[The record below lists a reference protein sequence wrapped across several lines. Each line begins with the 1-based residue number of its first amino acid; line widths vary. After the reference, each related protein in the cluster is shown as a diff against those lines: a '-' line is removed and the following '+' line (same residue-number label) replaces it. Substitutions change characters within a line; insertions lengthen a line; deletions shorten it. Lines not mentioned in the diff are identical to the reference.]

1 MSRIGSYGASQMYL
15 SRLGAI
21 QTRMNKEQL
30 QVSTELKSTT
40 YSGLSADANRVLNL
54 ENERNRANAF
64 VQDNVLAQTRLNA
77 ANVSMTAIDSTM
89 KNFQK
94 RLTDFSSGTPP
105 GKEQVEQLQ
114 KWAFDA
120 MKDLQSYLASNV
132 DGQYIFS
139 GGRVSDEPV
148 KLPADTQQDFQA
160 LFDGT
165 SVTYPTTRSAS
176 LFDLHTDSTS
186 TGTIA
191 FNGATGTIDA
201 PTLTTSPNV
210 LSTIPAGAR
219 ITVSDSGGGANDGKT
234 FTVRGVTVNGTGTHL
249 DVSPLTTEVAPAGTI
264 SYTDPSGTAQTVSAP
279 LTFSPGNDTISV
291 PSATGMTVGQVFTI
305 KGTAN
310 NDAVYEVASITAGP
324 PDTVTIKGTKVTTQA
339 ASATIKLD
347 SDGWYK
353 GDTLELQHRVD
364 TDRSVDVGIYASAP
378 AFEKAFRALGMI
390 AQGTYGSAGGLEN
403 HPERV
408 TEAKFLIQ
416 DAIERN
422 GNGTG
427 PMGAEQSGDL
437 HSLQAQIGV
446 TQNVI
451 NAKNSKH
458 KDFAG
463 FLDTRIADMERVDK
477 TEAVA
482 RLLDDQTALQASY
495 QSLATVRGLS
505 LLNYMK

>member
-15 SRLGAI
+15 SRLSAL
-21 QTRMNKEQL
+21 QTRLNKEQV

-40 YSGLSADANRVLNL
+40 YSGISADANRVLNL
-54 ENERNRANAF
+54 ENERNRANSF

-94 RLTDFSSGTPP
+94 RLTEFSSGTPAD
-105 GKEQVEQLQ
+105 KEKVEQLQ

-120 MKDLQSYLASNV
+120 MKDLQSYLSSNV

-148 KLPADTQQDFQA
+148 KLPAETQQDFQA

-176 LFDLHTDSTS
+176 LFDLHTDSTTTGNIS
-186 TGTIA
+186 FNAADGTI
-191 FNGATGTIDA
+191 NA
-201 PTLTTSPNV
+201 PSLTTSPNV
-210 LSTIPAGAR
+210 LSTIPTGAR
-219 ITVSDSGGGANDGKT
+219 ITVGDSGGGANDGKI
-234 FTVRGVTVNGTGTHL
+234 FTVRGVTVDGTGTHL
-249 DVSPLTTEVAPAGTI
+249 DVSPLTAEGPVAGTI
-264 SYTDPSGTAQTVSAP
+264 SFTDSAGAKQSVAANM
-279 LTFSPGNDTISV
+279 TFAPGADTISV
-291 PSATGMTVGQVFTI
+291 TATTGMTVGQVFSI
-305 KGTAN
+305 AGTPN
-310 NDAVYEVASITAGP
+310 NDAVYEVAAITPGP
-324 PDTVTIKGTKVTTQA
+324 PDTVTIKSTKLTTQA
-339 ASATIKLD
+339 ASANITLD

-353 GDTLELQHRVD
+353 GDTIELQHRVD
-364 TDRSVDVGIYASAP
+364 SDRSVDVGIYASAP
-378 AFEKAFRALGMI
+378 AFEKAFRALGLI
-390 AQGTYGSAGGLEN
+390 AQGVYGTAGGLEN

-408 TEAKFLIQ
+408 AEAKFLIQ

-427 PMGAEQSGDL
+427 PMGTEQTGDL

-451 NAKNSKH
+451 NTKNTKH
-458 KDFAG
+458 KAFAG

-477 TEAVA
+477 TEAIA